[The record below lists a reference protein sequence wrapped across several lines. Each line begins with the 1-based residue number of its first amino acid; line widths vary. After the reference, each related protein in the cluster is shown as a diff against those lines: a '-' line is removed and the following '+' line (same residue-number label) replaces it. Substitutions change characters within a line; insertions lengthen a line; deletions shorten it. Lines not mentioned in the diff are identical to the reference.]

1 MIFITFRIFSGDP
14 TEVPPNFQTSIDN
27 CFMIEIIRGRKY
39 ADFFELPGFV
49 PLISNIYL
57 KI

>member
-1 MIFITFRIFSGDP
+1 
-14 TEVPPNFQTSIDN
+14 
-27 CFMIEIIRGRKY
+27 MIEIIRGRKY